1 MNRLNELIKYF
12 MMIMPQLHIN
22 ILLVNLSINEYI
34 QIKYDHY

>member
-12 MMIMPQLHIN
+12 MMPQLHIN